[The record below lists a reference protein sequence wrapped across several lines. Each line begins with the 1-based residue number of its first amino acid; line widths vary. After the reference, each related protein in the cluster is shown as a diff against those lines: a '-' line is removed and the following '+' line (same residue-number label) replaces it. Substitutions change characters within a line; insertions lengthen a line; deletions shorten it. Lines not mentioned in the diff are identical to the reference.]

1 MADPQQFYSW
11 QDVTSKYGPAIS
23 DQLQNLNVP
32 ISEVGQLEQQFGP
45 NFGMAGSQMAG
56 GGPYVPPGFYQAL
69 AGGGQGGQQ
78 GPPSG
83 NINLTGWQ
91 DPAYQSNLLGA
102 QALKAVGLNPSNTMT
117 VNQTPGAGGAPGGNN
132 FAQSGVTPVTGPM
145 NFDISK
151 APMPNPNPSIG
162 SVFGAV
168 QPDKPTISGPM
179 QQPPADT
186 NPNWGNM
193 SPAEQNAYMRGQGM
207 KLGARQAYSQEQN
220 QIQQNQQ
227 GGLYINPAQQA
238 TGAQVSQGKPF
249 ATAAIQTPQAQP
261 PATPTALPQP
271 PAAPAGAVGTNYAA
285 YNSIKSYH
293 DLPNPPMGI
302 YPKDTPPSGA
312 GTSPSGA
319 AIATKTMTS
328 IPHFQ
333 EGGIVTSP
341 TLAMVGEAG
350 PEAIVP
356 LTDPNYQMPTPQIQ
370 GQMPTSQS
378 NAVQR
383 WPLTQMS
390 NYQGPQQQPA
400 QQPPAQQAAPQQAA
414 PRPQAPP
421 APSGPTQAQ
430 ALQGGTQVG
439 PPNPTQPTQAQA
451 LQSGTQVGPPN
462 PAQQNNPVSSVAQS
476 AANTAI
482 NNTLQKMRP
491 LFNQAQNAGAALQQ
505 GGAKPRAVQNSIP
518 SPDDFKKNKNGQIV
532 LTGANPGFANT
543 Y

>member
-1 MADPQQFYSW
+1 MNYD
-11 QDVTSKYGPAIS
+11 IS
-23 DQLQNLNVP
+23 
-32 ISEVGQLEQQFGP
+32 GQP
-45 NFGMAGSQMAG
+45 
-56 GGPYVPPGFYQAL
+56 
-69 AGGGQGGQQ
+69 
-78 GPPSG
+78 
-83 NINLTGWQ
+83 
-91 DPAYQSNLLGA
+91 
-102 QALKAVGLNPSNTMT
+102 
-117 VNQTPGAGGAPGGNN
+117 
-132 FAQSGVTPVTGPM
+132 TPVV
-145 NFDISK
+145 
-151 APMPNPNPSIG
+151 NPQIG
-162 SVFGAV
+162 SVFNAV
-168 QPDKPTISGPM
+168 QPNAPTVSGPLQ
-179 QQPPADT
+179 QQPANT
-186 NPNWGNM
+186 NPNWGNW
-193 SPAEQNAYMRGQGM
+193 STAQQNAYMKEQGM
-207 KLGARQAYSQEQN
+207 RPGARTTYSQEQD
-220 QIQQNQQ
+220 QILQNQKA
-227 GGLYINPAQQA
+227 GLYINPATQP

-249 ATAAIQTPQAQP
+249 ASVPPIQGIQAPQASAQP
-261 PATPTALPQP
+261 PPTPTTLPQP

-302 YPKDTPPSGA
+302 YPKDTPPSGM

-333 EGGIVTSP
+333 DGGIVTEP

-356 LTDPNYQMPTPQIQ
+356 LTDPNYQMQTPQIQ

-400 QQPPAQQAAPQQAA
+400 QQPPAQQAAPQQPAFA

-421 APSGPTQAQ
+421 APTGPTEAQ

-505 GGAKPRAVQNSIP
+505 GGARPRTVQNSIP

-532 LTGANPGFANT
+532 LSGANPGFA
-543 Y
+543 